1 MPEPRLEPLPAGK
14 LKLHAEHFRK
24 VVRRIEAVKP
34 LAGDNITLKETDDG
48 IEISAT
54 ANTGGGS
61 GLGSCPNLKILTLN
75 VCRDGAPDQIYVL
88 GFETSGAAELC
99 SEVFAAL

>member
-34 LAGDNITLKETDDG
+34 LAGDNINLEETDDG
-48 IEISAT
+48 IKISAT
-54 ANTGGGS
+54 GNTGG

-75 VCRDGAPDQIYVL
+75 VCLDGAPGQIYVL
-88 GFETSGAAELC
+88 GFDTDGAAELC
-99 SEVFAAL
+99 AEVFAAP